1 MNLES
6 KIEERLWKMIQNSY
20 EDRNYTG
27 AIHDAIYFLSDL
39 IREKSGLAS
48 DGVSLVGQAFGGK
61 SPKLKI
67 NKLQSES
74 DKNIQ
79 AGIAQIL
86 RGIYQAIRNPRS
98 HEKYNDSIS
107 DADSI
112 ILFINYLTKIIDR
125 SKTPF
130 TKRDFIERV
139 FEEHFVPKKRYAD
152 LLVNEIPKKQRLD
165 IFIEVYRL
173 KEQGNGEKLKYFF
186 DSLIEKLNKDE
197 LNEVYDTISDELKT
211 TDNDDTI
218 KMILQIF
225 PPNFI
230 LNYDEIS
237 RLRLENKLIE
247 SIKTGRYIPNSHKCL
262 RGALGTWVAN
272 RCEYFILKND
282 LISVLLNKL
291 SSSDDQNQ
299 DYVFNYFFGT
309 LQKLVNP
316 PSGRIVNIIN
326 NGLKSGNEKF
336 YGALLFTDEDWMKP
350 FKEAY
355 DNFQE
360 TEPVCDDKVPF

>member
-20 EDRNYTG
+20 EGRNYTG
-27 AIHDAIYFLSDL
+27 AILDAIYFLSDL
-39 IREKSGLAS
+39 VREKSGLEN
-48 DGVSLVGQAFGGK
+48 DGVSLIGQAFGGK
-61 SPKLKI
+61 SPKLKV

-79 AGIAQIL
+79 AGITQIL

-112 ILFINYLTKIIDR
+112 ILFIDYLTKIIDQ
-125 SKTPF
+125 SKTLF
-130 TKRDFIERV
+130 TKHDFLERV
-139 FEEHFVPKKRYAD
+139 FEENFVPKKRYAD
-152 LLVNEIPKKQRLD
+152 LLINEIPKKQRLD
-165 IFIEVYRL
+165 MFIEVYRR
-173 KEQGNGEKLKYFF
+173 KEQGDVKKLKIFF
-186 DSLIEKLNKDE
+186 DSLIERLNKNE

-211 TDNDDTI
+211 TDNDDKTR
-218 KMILQIF
+218 MILRIF

-230 LNYDEIS
+230 VNCDEIS

-247 SIKTGRYIPNSHKCL
+247 SIRNGRYISNSHKCL
-262 RGALGTWVAN
+262 KGALGTWAVDS
-272 RCEYFILKND
+272 CEYFILKDD

-299 DYVFNYFFGT
+299 DYVFNYFFWT

-316 PSGRIVNIIN
+316 PSGRMVDIIN
-326 NGLKSGNEKF
+326 NGLKAGNKKF
-336 YGALLFTDEDWMKP
+336 HTALLFTDEDWMKP

-360 TEPVCDDKVPF
+360 TEPVCDDDIPF

>member
-48 DGVSLVGQAFGGK
+48 DGVTLVGQAFGGK

-112 ILFINYLTKIIDR
+112 ILFIDYLTKIIDR

-139 FEEHFVPKKRYAD
+139 FEENFVPKKRYAD

-165 IFIEVYRL
+165 IFIEVYSL
-173 KEQGNGEKLKYFF
+173 KEQGDGEKLKYFF

-197 LNEVYDTISDELKT
+197 LNEVYGTISDELKT
-211 TDNDDTI
+211 TDSDDTI
-218 KMILQIF
+218 RMILQIF

-230 LNYDEIS
+230 ENYDEIS

-247 SIKTGRYIPNSHKCL
+247 SIRN
-262 RGALGTWVAN
+262 RGTFGICAVGS
-272 RCEYFILKND
+272 CEYFILKDD

-299 DYVFNYFFGT
+299 DYVFDYFFWT
-309 LQKLVNP
+309 LPKLVNP
-316 PSGRIVNIIN
+316 PSSRIVDIIN
-326 NGLKSGNEKF
+326 NGLKSGNARLHA
-336 YGALLFTDEDWMKP
+336 ALYLFTDEDWMKP

>member
-1 MNLES
+1 
-6 KIEERLWKMIQNSY
+6 MIQNSY
-20 EDRNYTG
+20 ESRNYTG

-48 DGVSLVGQAFGGK
+48 DGLALVGQAFGGK

-79 AGIAQIL
+79 AGITQIL
-86 RGIYQAIRNPRS
+86 MGIYQAIRNPRS
-98 HEKYNDSIS
+98 HEKYKDSIS

-112 ILFINYLTKIIDR
+112 ILFIDYLTKIIDQ

-130 TKRDFIERV
+130 TKHDFLERV
-139 FEEHFVPKKRYAD
+139 FEENFVPKKRYAD

-165 IFIEVYRL
+165 IFIEVYML
-173 KEQGNGEKLKYFF
+173 KEQGDGEKLKIFF

-197 LNEVYDTISDELKT
+197 LNEVYGTISNELKT
-211 TDNDDTI
+211 TDNDDI
-218 KMILQIF
+218 IRIILRIF

-230 LNYDEIS
+230 ENCHEIS

-247 SIKTGRYIPNSHKCL
+247 SIRSGRYIPNSDNCL
-262 RGALGTWVAN
+262 RGTLGTWAADS
-272 RCEYFILKND
+272 CEYFILKDD

-299 DYVFNYFFGT
+299 DYVFNYFFWT

-316 PSGRIVNIIN
+316 PSDRIVNIIN

-336 YGALLFTDEDWMKP
+336 YGALIFTDENWMKP

-355 DNFQE
+355 DNFQK
-360 TEPVCDDKVPF
+360 TEPVCDDEIPF

>member
-20 EDRNYTG
+20 EGRNYTG

-48 DGVSLVGQAFGGK
+48 DGVSLIGQAFGGK

-112 ILFINYLTKIIDR
+112 ILFIDYLTKIIDR

-139 FEEHFVPKKRYAD
+139 FEENFVPKKRYAD

-173 KEQGNGEKLKYFF
+173 KEQGDGEKLKYFF

-197 LNEVYDTISDELKT
+197 LNEVYGTISDELKT
-211 TDNDDTI
+211 TDSDDTI
-218 KMILQIF
+218 RMILQIF
-225 PPNFI
+225 PTNFI
-230 LNYDEIS
+230 ENYDEIS

-247 SIKTGRYIPNSHKCL
+247 SIRN
-262 RGALGTWVAN
+262 RGTFGTCAVGS
-272 RCEYFILKND
+272 CEYFILKDD

-299 DYVFNYFFGT
+299 DYVFDHFFWT
-309 LQKLVNP
+309 LPKLVNP
-316 PSGRIVNIIN
+316 PSGRIVDIIN
-326 NGLKSGNEKF
+326 NGLNSGNEKF
-336 YGALLFTDEDWMKP
+336 YDALIFTDEDWMKP

-355 DNFQE
+355 GNFQK
-360 TEPVCDDKVPF
+360 TEPVCDDEIPF

>member
-6 KIEERLWKMIQNSY
+6 KIEERIWKMIQNSY
-20 EDRNYTG
+20 EGRNYTG
-27 AIHDAIYFLSDL
+27 AILDAIYFLSDL
-39 IREKSGLAS
+39 VREKSGLEN
-48 DGVSLVGQAFGGK
+48 DGVSLIGQAFGGK

-79 AGIAQIL
+79 AGITQIL

-98 HEKYNDSIS
+98 HEKYNDSMS
-107 DADSI
+107 NADSI
-112 ILFINYLTKIIDR
+112 ILFVDYLTKIIDQ
-125 SKTPF
+125 SKMPF
-130 TKRDFIERV
+130 TKHDFLERV
-139 FEEHFVPKKRYAD
+139 FEKNFVLKKRYAD
-152 LLVNEIPKKQRLD
+152 LLINEIPKKQRLD

-173 KEQGNGEKLKYFF
+173 KEQGDGEKLKYFF

-197 LNEVYDTISDELKT
+197 LNEVYAIISDELKI

-218 KMILQIF
+218 RMILRIF

-230 LNYDEIS
+230 ENYEEIS

-247 SIKTGRYIPNSHKCL
+247 SIKNGKYIPNSHKCSS
-262 RGALGTWVAN
+262 GALGTWAVDS
-272 RCEYFILKND
+272 CEYFILKND

-299 DYVFNYFFGT
+299 DYVFNYFFGA

-336 YGALLFTDEDWMKP
+336 HFALLFTDENWMKP

-355 DNFQE
+355 DNFKE
-360 TEPVCDDKVPF
+360 TQPACDNEIPF